1 MPRRRRDRR
10 PETLFPATDVTDA
23 EKLAT
28 LSRKVDDLAAR
39 HIALEALFEHL
50 TVPVYLAV
58 IPQLALELV
67 AGARTLE
74 VKLPDGPQKFRVE
87 EHINSIVDRLE
98 RRVRA
103 RRASSE

>member
-1 MPRRRRDRR
+1 
-10 PETLFPATDVTDA
+10 VTDA